1 VRLLVVE
8 DSVKMAGLLR
18 RGFVEEGHAVDVA
31 PNGED
36 ALWMVAENP
45 YDAVVLD
52 VVLDADGAGADG
64 FEVCRRLREAGTWAP
79 VLMLTARDAVDDR
92 VKGLDAGADD
102 YVTKPF
108 SFEELNARIRALLR
122 RGGDERPTVLQ
133 VGDLCLDP
141 ARHQVTRSGTRLEL
155 TAKEFSLLDYLM
167 RHPDVPVSRLTLLEH
182 LWDFAFDGG
191 SNVIDVHVRN
201 LRQKL
206 ARVPGSTSIETV
218 RGVGYRL
225 RDGKVDATSD

>member
-1 VRLLVVE
+1 MRLLVVE

-36 ALWMVAENP
+36 ALWMATENP

-52 VVLDADGAGADG
+52 VVLDADGAGPDG
-64 FEVCRRLREAGTWAP
+64 FEVCRRLRESGTWAP

-92 VKGLDAGADD
+92 VRGLDVGADD
-102 YVTKPF
+102 YLTKPF

-122 RGGDERPTVLQ
+122 RGSGERPAVLE
-133 VGDLCLDP
+133 VGDLRLDP
-141 ARHQVTRSGTRLEL
+141 ALHDVQRSGAPVEL
-155 TAKEFSLLDYLM
+155 TSKEFALLEYLM
-167 RHPDVPVSRLTLLEH
+167 RRPDEPVTRMTLLEH
-182 LWDFAFDGG
+182 LWDFAFEGG

-201 LRQKL
+201 LRVKL
-206 ARVPGSTSIETV
+206 ALVPGHTSIETV

-225 RDGKVDATSD
+225 RDGSVGEASD

>member
-1 VRLLVVE
+1 MRLLVVE

-18 RGFVEEGHAVDVA
+18 RGFAEEGHAVDVA

-36 ALWMVAENP
+36 ALWMATENP

-52 VVLDADGAGADG
+52 VVLDGNGVGPDG
-64 FEVCRRLREAGTWAP
+64 FEICRRLREAGTWAP

-92 VKGLDAGADD
+92 VRGLDAGADD
-102 YVTKPF
+102 YLTKPF

-122 RGGDERPTVLQ
+122 RGREERPTVLE
-133 VGDLCLDP
+133 VGDLRLDP
-141 ARHQVTRSGTRLEL
+141 ARHEASRKGTPLDL
-155 TAKEFSLLDYLM
+155 TAKEFVLLEYLM
-167 RHPDVPVSRLTLLEH
+167 RHPDVPLTRMTLLEH

-201 LRQKL
+201 LRVKL

-225 RDGKVDATSD
+225 RDGSLDAPSD